1 MQYKSGHTLDLF
13 LRYTRI
19 VLCAALTRLNKRE
32 GAIDRFHPKKRIRPR
47 GKCVMRNDVKR
58 GGDVDFMSLRSS
70 MEHPHCFVLVHL
82 LSKLQDEETW
92 EVLRRWLVRG
102 A

>member
-19 VLCAALTRLNKRE
+19 VLCAALTRLNKE
-32 GAIDRFHPKKRIRPR
+32 KAIDRFHPKKRIRLR

-58 GGDVDFMSLRSS
+58 GGGVDFMTLRSP
-70 MEHPHCFVLVHL
+70 MEHLHCFVLVHL
-82 LSKLQDEETW
+82 LSRLQDEETW